1 MAQMNTCFAQFFY
14 RVNDDKTVEA
24 ICGFCFA
31 ASHPA
36 IQHAD
41 LREWEKA
48 HICPD
53 RQHSQAQSE
62 AGKYRASRVQRVGQ
76 AIGLA
81 GWREAR

>member
-14 RVNDDKTVEA
+14 RLNDDRTVEA

-31 ASHPA
+31 ASDPA
-36 IQHAD
+36 MQHAD

-53 RQHSQAQSE
+53 RQHSKAQSE
-62 AGKYRASRVQRVGQ
+62 AGKCRASRVQRVGQ